1 MCILNEIFS
10 CLCFNFYLHVH
21 QRMNMD
27 ANHYSRRISLWT
39 KQQVELGCSQGTNTF
54 ENGTYNHLTYIWCY
68 CLRIHVET
76 PLNFFIFCFKPTPGK
91 FRENSKGKFCWS
103 CEQNFVSGRL
113 YGHFPTILLF
123 LLFILD
129 LIRTFIDINK
139 IMVSPYTQRIFWHIR
154 LVSILTCQFH
164 ANKNVWNVQ
173 PNYTKGNNN
182 NCENSFHLL
191 QFFPP
196 YLCLFIVQFPKPLKG
211 IELLIPPTWNDWYI
225 YNCSLLWYE

>member
-1 MCILNEIFS
+1 MLLLENTRRNTLKF
-10 CLCFNFYLHVH
+10 LHFLF
-21 QRMNMD
+21 QT
-27 ANHYSRRISLWT
+27 YSRKVSRKFEREILLVLWT
-39 KQQVELGCSQGTNTF
+39 
-54 ENGTYNHLTYIWCY
+54 
-68 CLRIHVET
+68 
-76 PLNFFIFCFKPTPGK
+76 
-91 FRENSKGKFCWS
+91 
-103 CEQNFVSGRL
+103 NFVSGRL
-113 YGHFPTILLF
+113 YWHFPTILLF

-139 IMVSPYTQRIFWHIR
+139 IMVSPHTQRIFWHIR

-211 IELLIPPTWNDWYI
+211 IELIIPPTWNKLIYI